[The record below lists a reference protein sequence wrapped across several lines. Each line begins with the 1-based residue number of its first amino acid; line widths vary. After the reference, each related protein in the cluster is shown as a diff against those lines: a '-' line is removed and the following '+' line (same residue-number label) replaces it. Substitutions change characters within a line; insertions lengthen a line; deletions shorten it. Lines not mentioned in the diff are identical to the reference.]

1 MDIETIYKEY
11 HDKVLSYIKS
21 KVNNREDAE
30 DLTAEVFLKV
40 QKKLADYDEDKAGV
54 STWIYTIARNSVIDF
69 YRVSKPT
76 EELPDELSE
85 EIASDDETDSPV
97 LRRETLQELADALNK
112 LSDEEKAVII
122 FRYYDGLSLTDI
134 QKKMGLSYG
143 QIKLRHNSA
152 LKEMKKLLSKNGSG
166 GIIRFQV

>member
-11 HDKVLSYIKS
+11 HDKVFSYIKS

-40 QKKLADYDEDKAGV
+40 QKKFADYDEDKAGV

-85 EIASDDETDSPV
+85 EIASDEETDSPV

-134 QKKMGLSYG
+134 QKRMGLSYG